1 MFTLLIRT
9 LCLHAF
15 ALSLGFALSL
25 NIIITVCLCV
35 CVCLQVQHCNSSSCS
50 RDGAQFS
57 STFVFALFFYCNN
70 TLNFQSFLVN
80 GVR

>member
-57 STFVFALFFYCNN
+57 STFVFALFF
-70 TLNFQSFLVN
+70 TVTILLIFKAFL
-80 GVR
+80 